1 MSPLT
6 EIAFLAGAGL
16 LAGAVNALAGG
27 GTLIS
32 FPALLAL
39 GQPSISASVTNA
51 VALWPGYLGGVLGYR
66 AELRGQRRRTV
77 LLSVTAML
85 GAIAGSALLLLTPG
99 KLFDSLVPWLVA
111 FASLALLAQPWLRK
125 RFGGDDDRPPSR
137 WVHAGAFLGGCY
149 GAYFNGGMGV
159 LLLAVLGMFL
169 HDNLHRVNAVRAAL
183 SLVVSSVSVV
193 AFSLFGPVRWE
204 AVAVVAPASLV
215 GGFLGTR
222 LARLMSPAVLRGVV
236 VAFGLGVAAVLALR

>member
-1 MSPLT
+1 MTLADL
-6 EIAFLAGAGL
+6 AFLAGAGL

-32 FPALLAL
+32 FPALVAF
-39 GQPSISASVTNA
+39 GFPSLTASVTNS

-66 AELRGQRRRTV
+66 AELRGQRARV
-77 LLSVTAML
+77 AGLSVTAML
-85 GAIAGSALLLLTPG
+85 GAVAGSALLLLTPG
-99 KLFDSLVPWLVA
+99 RLFDSLVPWLVA
-111 FASLALLAQPWLRK
+111 FASLALLAQPWLRA
-125 RFGGDDDRPPSR
+125 RFGGTAGQEPSR
-137 WVHAGAFLGGCY
+137 FVYAGVFLGGCY

-169 HDNLHRVNAVRAAL
+169 HDDLHRVNAARAAL
-183 SLVVSSVSVV
+183 SLVVSTVSVV
-193 AFSLFGPVRWE
+193 AFSLFGPVQWQ

-222 LARLMSPAVLRGVV
+222 LARLMPPHVLRGVV

>member
-1 MSPLT
+1 MTDLL
-6 EIAFLAGAGL
+6 FLVGAGL
-16 LAGAVNALAGG
+16 LAGVVNALAGG

-39 GQPSISASVTNA
+39 GYPGLTATVTNA

-66 AELRGQRRRTV
+66 AELKGQRRRAV
-77 LLSVTAML
+77 LLSIAAVL
-85 GAIAGSALLLLTPG
+85 GACAGSSLLLLTPG
-99 KLFDSLVPWLVA
+99 KLFESMVPWLVA

-125 RFGGDDDRPPSR
+125 LIGGEADGRTSR
-137 WVHAGAFLGGCY
+137 MVYAGVFLGGCY

-159 LLLAVLGMFL
+159 VLLTVLGLFL
-169 HDNLHRVNAVRAAL
+169 HDNLHRVNAVRAVL

-193 AFSLFGPVRWE
+193 AFSLFGPVEWTAA
-204 AVAVVAPASLV
+204 AVIAPASLV

-222 LARLMSPAVLRGVV
+222 LAKLMPAKVLRGVV
-236 VAFGLGVAAVLALR
+236 VAFGLGVAVALALH

>member
-1 MSPLT
+1 MTPADL
-6 EIAFLAGAGL
+6 AFMAGAGL

-32 FPALLAL
+32 FPALVAL
-39 GQPSISASVTNA
+39 GYPGVTASVTNA

-66 AELRGQRRRTV
+66 AELRGQRARTAALSAATV
-77 LLSVTAML
+77 L
-85 GAIAGSALLLLTPG
+85 GAAAGAAILLLTPG
-99 KLFDSLVPWLVA
+99 QVFDSLVPWLVA
-111 FASLALLAQPWLRK
+111 FASVALLAQPWLRR
-125 RFGGDDDRPPSR
+125 RFGGAAGGPPSR
-137 WVHAGAFLGGCY
+137 LVYAGVFLGGCY

-169 HDNLHRVNAVRAAL
+169 HDDLHRVNAVRAAL
-183 SLVVSSVSVV
+183 SLVISTVSVV
-193 AFSLFGPVRWE
+193 AFSLFGPVQWE
-204 AVAVVAPASLV
+204 AVAVMAPASLA

-222 LARLMSPAVLRGVV
+222 LARLLSPDVLRGVV

>member
-1 MSPLT
+1 MIELS

-27 GTLIS
+27 GTLVS

-39 GQPSISASVTNA
+39 GYPSITASVTNA

-66 AELRGQRRRTV
+66 AELRGQRRRATV
-77 LLSVTAML
+77 LSATAVL
-85 GAIAGSALLLLTPG
+85 GAIAGSSLLLLTPG
-99 KLFDSLVPWLVA
+99 RLFDSLVPWLVA

-125 RFGGDDDRPPSR
+125 RFEGDGRQGTSR
-137 WVHAGAFLGGCY
+137 LIYVGVFLGGCY

-159 LLLAVLGMFL
+159 LLLAVLALFL
-169 HDNLHRVNAVRAAL
+169 HDNLHRVNAVRATL
-183 SLVVSSVSVV
+183 SLVISTVSVV

-204 AVAVVAPASLV
+204 AVAVVAPASLA

-222 LARLMSPAVLRGVV
+222 VARLMPPAVLRGVV
-236 VAFGLGVAAVLALR
+236 VVFGLGVATLLALR

>member
-1 MSPLT
+1 MIELS

-39 GQPSISASVTNA
+39 GYPSITASVTNA

-66 AELRGQRRRTV
+66 AELRGQRRRATV
-77 LLSVTAML
+77 LSATAVL
-85 GAIAGSALLLLTPG
+85 GAIAGSSLLLLTPG
-99 KLFDSLVPWLVA
+99 RLFDSLVPWLVA
-111 FASLALLAQPWLRK
+111 FASLALLVQPWLRK
-125 RFGGDDDRPPSR
+125 RFEGDGRQGTSR
-137 WVHAGAFLGGCY
+137 LIYVGVFLGGCY

-159 LLLAVLGMFL
+159 LLLAVLGLFL
-169 HDNLHRVNAVRAAL
+169 HDNLHRVNAVRAML
-183 SLVVSSVSVV
+183 SLVVSTVSVV

-204 AVAVVAPASLV
+204 AVAVVAPASLA

-222 LARLMSPAVLRGVV
+222 VARLMPPAVLRGVV
-236 VAFGLGVAAVLALR
+236 VVFGLGVATLLALR

>member
-1 MSPLT
+1 MTLAD
-6 EIAFLAGAGL
+6 IAFLAGAGL

-32 FPALLAL
+32 FPALVAF
-39 GQPSISASVTNA
+39 GFPSLTASVTNS

-66 AELRGQRRRTV
+66 AELRGQRRRAAT
-77 LLSVTAML
+77 LAAMAML
-85 GAIAGSALLLLTPG
+85 GAVAGSSLLLLTPG
-99 KLFDSLVPWLVA
+99 RLFDSLVPWLVA
-111 FASLALLAQPWLRK
+111 FASLALLAQPWLRA
-125 RFGGDDDRPPSR
+125 RFGGEAGKPPSR
-137 WVHAGAFLGGCY
+137 LVYAGVFLGGCY

-183 SLVVSSVSVV
+183 SLVVSTVSVV
-193 AFSLFGPVRWE
+193 AFSLFGPVQWQ
-204 AVAVVAPASLV
+204 AVAVVAPASLA

-222 LARLMSPAVLRGVV
+222 LARLMPPNVLRGVV

>member
-1 MSPLT
+1 MTDLL
-6 EIAFLAGAGL
+6 FLVGAGL
-16 LAGAVNALAGG
+16 LAGVVNALAGG

-39 GQPSISASVTNA
+39 GYPGLTATVTNA

-66 AELRGQRRRTV
+66 AELKGQRRRAV
-77 LLSVTAML
+77 LLSVAAVL
-85 GAIAGSALLLLTPG
+85 GACAGSSLLLLTPG
-99 KLFDSLVPWLVA
+99 KLFESMVPWLVA

-125 RFGGDDDRPPSR
+125 LIGGEAGGPTSR
-137 WVHAGAFLGGCY
+137 MVYAGVFLGGCY

-159 LLLAVLGMFL
+159 VLLTVLGLFL
-169 HDNLHRVNAVRAAL
+169 HDNLHRVNAVRAVL

-193 AFSLFGPVRWE
+193 AFSLFGPVEWTAA
-204 AVAVVAPASLV
+204 AVIAPASLV

-222 LARLMSPAVLRGVV
+222 LAKLMPAKVLRGVV
-236 VAFGLGVAAVLALR
+236 VAFGLGVAVALALH

>member
-1 MSPLT
+1 MTQLA

-32 FPALLAL
+32 FPALVAF
-39 GQPSISASVTNA
+39 GYPSITASVTNA
-51 VALWPGYLGGVLGYR
+51 VSLWPGYLGGVLGYR
-66 AELRGQRRRTV
+66 AELRGQRRRAMV
-77 LLSVTAML
+77 LSVTTVL
-85 GAIAGSALLLLTPG
+85 GAIGGSSLLLLTPG
-99 KLFDSLVPWLVA
+99 RLFDSVVPWLVA
-111 FASLALLAQPWLRK
+111 FASLALLVQPWLRR
-125 RFGGDDDRPPSR
+125 RFSN
-137 WVHAGAFLGGCY
+137 AGHLGTGRLVYVGVFLCGCY

-169 HDNLHRVNAVRAAL
+169 HDDLHRVNAVRAAL
-183 SLVVSSVSVV
+183 SLVISTVSVV

-204 AVAVVAPASLV
+204 AVAVVAPASLA

-222 LARLMSPAVLRGVV
+222 VARLMPPAVLRGVV
-236 VAFGLGVAAVLALR
+236 VVFGLGVATVLALR